1 MRCRNGVELQPIEER
16 KSGGK
21 ALCTAEEGVNHRG
34 SKVLQGYLGV
44 GHLEK
49 FKCHF
54 FILTAWSEGKHSC
67 AKRHCIIV

>member
-1 MRCRNGVELQPIEER
+1 MRCRNEVELQPIEER

-21 ALCTAEEGVNHRG
+21 ALCTAEEGVNRG